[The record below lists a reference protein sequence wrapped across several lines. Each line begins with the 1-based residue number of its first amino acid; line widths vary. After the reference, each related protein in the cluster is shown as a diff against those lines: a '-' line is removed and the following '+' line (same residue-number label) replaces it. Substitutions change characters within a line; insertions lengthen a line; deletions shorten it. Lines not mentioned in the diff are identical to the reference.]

1 MNNGF
6 ILVLMVFL
14 HIVDDYYLQGILSQM
29 KQRSWWAKNAPDKLY
44 RYDWIVAMVMHAFSW
59 AFMIMLPWAIQCRFQ
74 PDLAYFVLLGIN
86 VVAHFVVDDM
96 KANQKMINLITD
108 QAFHFLQIFTTWAAM
123 MEVLA

>member
-14 HIVDDYYLQGILSQM
+14 HIVDDYYLQGILCQM

-44 RYDWIVAMVMHAFSW
+44 RYDWIIAMTMHAFSW
-59 AFMIMLPWAIQCRFQ
+59 AFMIMLPWVIRCGFQ
-74 PDLAYFVLLGIN
+74 PNSVYFALLILN
-86 VVAHFVVDDM
+86 AIAHFWTDSL
-96 KANQKMINLITD
+96 KANYKVFNLIAD
-108 QAFHFLQIFTTWAAM
+108 QSIHLVQIILTWAAM